1 MHENGR
7 PQQLMMLRHAQ
18 SVPECALAQ
27 GWSIRS
33 MREHEEAEWV
43 RICRAVGFIA
53 DDGGDAE
60 QCWNQ
65 TMGSDPG
72 VSKENVFFVCNDSG
86 RPVATATAR
95 RIPEGE
101 RGNYPPAAGSL
112 GYLHYVAAL
121 PECRG
126 KGAGSAVT
134 AAVLR
139 RLANLGLDECVLTTD
154 DNRLAAIAIYLKL
167 GWLPV
172 LHQPDMR
179 ARWERVLGGLGVK
192 GSTGAVAAGG
202 GPAEPLSAAA
212 DASLPNNN
220 TA

>member
-1 MHENGR
+1 MGENR
-7 PQQLMMLRHAQ
+7 NPKQLMMLRLTQ
-18 SVPECALAQ
+18 TVPECAPAQ
-27 GWSIRS
+27 GWSIRP

-53 DDGGDAE
+53 NDGSDAPQCWDRVMGGD
-60 QCWNQ
+60 
-65 TMGSDPG
+65 SG
-72 VSKENVFFVCNDSG
+72 VLKENVFFVLDDSG

-95 RIPEGE
+95 LIPEGE
-101 RGNYPPAAGSL
+101 RCKYPPTAGGL

-139 RLANLGLDECVLTTD
+139 RLAELGLGDCILTTD
-154 DNRLAAIAIYLKL
+154 DHRLAAIAIYLKL

-179 ARWERVLGGLGVK
+179 ARWERVLGRLGVK
-192 GSTGAVAAGG
+192 GATGAVTAGG
-202 GPAEPLSAAA
+202 EPAEPLTAAA
-212 DASLPNNN
+212 DS
-220 TA
+220 

>member
-1 MHENGR
+1 MQENSR

-18 SVPECALAQ
+18 PVPECSLAQ
-27 GWSIRS
+27 GWSIRA
-33 MREHEEAEWV
+33 MREREEAEWV
-43 RICRAVGFIA
+43 RICRAAGFIA
-53 DDGGDAE
+53 DDGCDAV

-65 TMGSDPG
+65 SMGNDPG
-72 VSKENVFFVCNDSG
+72 VLKDNVFFVCDDSG

-95 RIPEGE
+95 LIPEGE
-101 RGNYPPAAGSL
+101 RGKYPPTAGGL

-126 KGAGSAVT
+126 RGAGSAVT

-139 RLANLGLDECVLTTD
+139 RLQELGLNECILTTD
-154 DNRLAAIAIYLKL
+154 DHRLAAIAIYLKL

-179 ARWERVLGGLGVK
+179 ARWERVLGGLGIK
-192 GSTGAVAAGG
+192 GLTWA
-202 GPAEPLSAAA
+202 AAA
-212 DASLPNNN
+212 DGGQAGALIAA
-220 TA
+220 TEL